1 MKNIISKYINVEKP
15 RKRLTESDTY
25 TNTCRHCGEKDIDL
39 YDCET
44 DQYWSD
50 DGDRIVYHKC
60 PNCGEPLEDID
71 FSGKGLEESDD
82 NSSDDI
88 KVYMNTWKNYN
99 EYGADLEAYGIKDG
113 WMTPE
118 EAKEFAEKYADD
130 EPFINDT
137 DNCPIDGVNEYSSL
151 SVLDDLIEYNNLSS
165 DEREVVGAILESGYT
180 DSVSEAVEK
189 VNDGDYVFFPGVS
202 DDKELGEAYV
212 DMCGGITAAV
222 RQEKLPE
229 YFNENEYREEIEDDV
244 RDYIAKDNGYNSID
258 DVSDDELNT
267 YLDSIVN
274 DDIMNAV
281 DSKNDDFFEAHFDYE
296 ALGRELSY
304 DYTYVDAGAIC
315 TF

>member
-1 MKNIISKYINVEKP
+1 MKNIISKFINIAKP
-15 RKRLTESDTY
+15 KRKLTED
-25 TNTCRHCGEKDIDL
+25 
-39 YDCET
+39 
-44 DQYWSD
+44 
-50 DGDRIVYHKC
+50 V
-60 PNCGEPLEDID
+60 
-71 FSGKGLEESDD
+71 D
-82 NSSDDI
+82 NDDI

-222 RQEKLPE
+222 RQERLPE
-229 YFNENEYREEIEDDV
+229 FFNENEYREEIEDDV
-244 RDYIAKDNGYNSID
+244 RDYIAKDNGYDSID

-281 DSKNDDFFEAHFDYE
+281 DSKNDDFFDAHFDYE

-304 DYTYVDAGAIC
+304 DYTYVDAGAIF